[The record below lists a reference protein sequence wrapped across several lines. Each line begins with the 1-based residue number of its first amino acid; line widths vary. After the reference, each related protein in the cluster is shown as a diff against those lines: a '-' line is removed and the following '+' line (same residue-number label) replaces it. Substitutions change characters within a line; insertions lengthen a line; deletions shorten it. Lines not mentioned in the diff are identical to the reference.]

1 MGNDF
6 MEKRINKRILFD
18 REIIF
23 STGDVKRFG
32 TLTNCSETGMYI
44 KNKLSSPFDSVY
56 EVLIPMEKDV
66 LKVPVKVVRVDKS
79 DYFHEGVGVELMG
92 YPPKYLEFV
101 KHLEF
106 ITNDA
111 KDDSA

>member
-1 MGNDF
+1 
-6 MEKRINKRILFD
+6 MEKRVNKRIRFD

-44 KNKLSSPFDSVY
+44 KNKISSSFDCLY

-79 DYFHEGVGVELMG
+79 NYFYEGVGVELLG

-101 KHLEF
+101 KNLEF
-106 ITNDA
+106 AMNLSQDN
-111 KDDSA
+111 SV